1 VGVERFRLLIGN
13 KNYSSWSLRPWLLL
27 RVAGVPFEEELLPFH
42 LEGWKERVRAVNPA
56 GQVPALVHERAD
68 GTRSVVWESLAICDY
83 AARIRPEARLWPDE
97 DPSALAMCLSVSA
110 EMHAGFRR
118 LRESMPMNV
127 RKSLPGRGR
136 QPGVAEDI
144 ARVAAIWGEAQQ
156 RFGAGGPFL
165 FGRFSVADAMYAPVV
180 YRFATYAVE
189 LDGACAAYRD
199 HMLGLPAMREWAA
212 ASAAEPWV
220 ERHDEVE

>member
-1 VGVERFRLLIGN
+1 MDRFRLLIGN

-27 RVAGVPFEEELLPFH
+27 RQAGVAFEEELIPFGT
-42 LEGWKERVRAVNPA
+42 EGWKERVRKTNPA
-56 GQVPALVHERAD
+56 GQVPALVHQPEGAAEPI
-68 GTRSVVWESLAICDY
+68 VVWESLAICDY
-83 AARIRPEARLWPDE
+83 VARLRPEARLWPE
-97 DPSALAMCLSVSA
+97 VHAALATCLAVSA
-110 EMHAGFRR
+110 EMHSGFRR

-144 ARVAAIWGEAQQ
+144 ARVAHIWREARE
-156 RFGAGGPFL
+156 RFGGNGPFL
-165 FGRFSVADAMYAPVV
+165 FGHFTVADAMYAPVV
-180 YRFATYAVE
+180 YRFATYAVD
-189 LDGACAAYRD
+189 LDPVCAAYRD

-220 ERHDEVE
+220 ERHDEIE